1 MFNRA
6 ENNLISFYK
15 ENDLKASFRNLNS
28 KNSLLAYHTMRNRF
42 FSERLNLLP
51 YNFNNLNILEFGP
64 ESGENSL
71 SFALNGAKLTLV
83 EPNQDSCKRLLSYF
97 KDYNLE
103 NKIQNLFTTD
113 MLNFDVK
120 QKFDFIDAEGFV
132 ATIKPY
138 DLWFKKSHKL
148 LKKEGLL
155 LISFFEKRGSFFER
169 FINLLPKIS
178 LENTND
184 SKKNHKS
191 FIKSV
196 MKNKFPA
203 NNLSRSIDTWYF
215 DHLINP
221 FAQINWQIDSQN
233 LIDYANK
240 FGFSL
245 YSSYPN
251 YKNNNE
257 VTWYKSSQDTKKFL
271 EDTKENIKRNSL
283 SFMFGGNFYF
293 YGPKNKLALFDEI
306 IMKIISRLSDLEKIV
321 SITKVENFI
330 NEISELR
337 SFLYIHKDYFLSEAF
352 KNGIVGLNILIEI
365 LELAKSN
372 KSDLIIKKLSNNNWF
387 KNFWGSPVHFTVFR
401 KK

>member
-113 MLNFDVK
+113 MLDFDVK

-138 DLWFKKSHKL
+138 DLWFQKSHKL

-155 LISFFEKRGSFFER
+155 LISFFEKRGSF
-169 FINLLPKIS
+169 LVA
-178 LENTND
+178 D
-184 SKKNHKS
+184 
-191 FIKSV
+191 V
-196 MKNKFPA
+196 
-203 NNLSRSIDTWYF
+203 
-215 DHLINP
+215 
-221 FAQINWQIDSQN
+221 
-233 LIDYANK
+233 
-240 FGFSL
+240 
-245 YSSYPN
+245 
-251 YKNNNE
+251 
-257 VTWYKSSQDTKKFL
+257 
-271 EDTKENIKRNSL
+271 
-283 SFMFGGNFYF
+283 
-293 YGPKNKLALFDEI
+293 
-306 IMKIISRLSDLEKIV
+306 
-321 SITKVENFI
+321 
-330 NEISELR
+330 
-337 SFLYIHKDYFLSEAF
+337 
-352 KNGIVGLNILIEI
+352 
-365 LELAKSN
+365 
-372 KSDLIIKKLSNNNWF
+372 
-387 KNFWGSPVHFTVFR
+387 
-401 KK
+401 